1 MSYLDIIILLPL
13 IYGVIRGLMRGVV
26 MEVFAIAGIILGII
40 ASKMFVGE
48 VATWLQQYSQ
58 WDISLLRP
66 IASFVIFLLVAIA
79 CNLLARLLTKIFKM
93 IALGWMNRLA
103 GGLFGAAKW
112 ILIMAVIITC
122 VDLLDGVLHFIQPE
136 LKQSSILYPYAL
148 QLTEMLKSMLIS

>member
-26 MEVFAIAGIILGII
+26 MEVFAIAGIILGIFV
-40 ASKMFVGE
+40 AKMFAGD
-48 VATWLQQYSQ
+48 AAAWLQQFSQ

-79 CNLLARLLTKIFKM
+79 CNLLARLLTKLFKM
-93 IALGWMNRLA
+93 IALGWINRLA

-148 QLTEMLKSMLIS
+148 QLTETLKSMLIS

>member
-40 ASKMFVGE
+40 AAKMFAGE
-48 VATWLQQYSQ
+48 AATWLQQYSQ